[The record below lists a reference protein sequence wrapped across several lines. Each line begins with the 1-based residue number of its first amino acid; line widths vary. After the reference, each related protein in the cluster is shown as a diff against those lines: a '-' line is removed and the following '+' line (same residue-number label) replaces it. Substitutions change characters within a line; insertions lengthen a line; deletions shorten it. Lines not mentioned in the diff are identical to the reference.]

1 MPSPSLTIGARAWL
15 SRRLSMRVQ
24 RWTPL
29 EAFGLPLKDVPEK
42 HSPPAGEA
50 EGE

>member
-1 MPSPSLTIGARAWL
+1 MPKPSLTIGARAWL

-24 RWTPL
+24 PWTPL
-29 EAFGLPLKDVPEK
+29 EQFGIARKDVPEK
-42 HSPPAGEA
+42 TSPPAREA